1 MEVFKPIKVENYQ
14 FMDSGLDQYEPL
26 LLYIKDDVEEGKVY
40 FVKNKFDDKLEQNL
54 RIYGKNR
61 VMINRGYGEVNIDVF
76 TQDLEGSIDRLNREV
91 QELKNQLEER
101 KERKGRILV
110 FIILQK
116 EQRRLTM
123 EDYNYL
129 TITDA
134 GWSSIEVDG
143 KGLGI
148 TDLEKRIE
156 KLEEDF
162 RKIELKNRSKSGEI
176 YDLMERVRQLN
187 KTGQRYRL
195 FLYEDSCWQE
205 Q

>member
-40 FVKNKFDDKLEQNL
+40 FVKNKFDDKLREWVEQNL

-101 KERKGRILV
+101 KK
-110 FIILQK
+110 K
-116 EQRRLTM
+116 KSSSM
-123 EDYNYL
+123 YNL
-129 TITDA
+129 I
-134 GWSSIEVDG
+134 
-143 KGLGI
+143 
-148 TDLEKRIE
+148 
-156 KLEEDF
+156 
-162 RKIELKNRSKSGEI
+162 
-176 YDLMERVRQLN
+176 ERVEEIN
-187 KTGQRYRL
+187 SGRL
-195 FLYEDSCWQE
+195 
-205 Q
+205 